1 MFNSKLFIGGQNV
14 IRLYW
19 YDEYHNCN
27 FTSRR
32 SCDMKYM
39 LLFNL
44 AIATPDG
51 GAQDEIINVYSKHF
65 ETKAKCEQFLDDY
78 QGLIHGHGLK
88 SFQSMFKKG
97 YTVTLK
103 SVTCDQ
109 PVKSKPLKFNGD
121 GSK

>member
-1 MFNSKLFIGGQNV
+1 
-14 IRLYW
+14 
-19 YDEYHNCN
+19 
-27 FTSRR
+27 
-32 SCDMKYM
+32 M

-65 ETKAKCEQFLDDY
+65 ETQDKCEAFLESY
-78 QGLIHGHGLK
+78 KGLIHGRGLK
-88 SFQSMFKKG
+88 SFQSMFKEG

-103 SVTCDQ
+103 NVTCDQ
-109 PVKSKPLKFNGD
+109 PYKSEPLKFSGS

>member
-1 MFNSKLFIGGQNV
+1 
-14 IRLYW
+14 
-19 YDEYHNCN
+19 
-27 FTSRR
+27 
-32 SCDMKYM
+32 M

-51 GAQDEIINVYSKHF
+51 GASDEIINVYSKHF
-65 ETKAKCEQFLDDY
+65 ETQAKCEQFLENY
-78 QGLIHGHGLK
+78 EGLIHGRGLK
-88 SFQSMFKKG
+88 SFQEMFKKG

-109 PVKSKPLKFNGD
+109 PIKSQPLKFNGT

>member
-1 MFNSKLFIGGQNV
+1 
-14 IRLYW
+14 
-19 YDEYHNCN
+19 
-27 FTSRR
+27 
-32 SCDMKYM
+32 MKFM

-44 AIATPDG
+44 AIATPTG

-65 ETKAKCEQFLDDY
+65 ETQAKCEQFLADY
-78 QGLIHGHGLK
+78 KGLIHGRGLK

-109 PVKSKPLKFNGD
+109 PYKAPPLKFSGD